1 MIKKPRSLFIA
12 SVMLLLPCIG
22 MGDVVVTKDDMILN
36 GKIIE
41 EVKNKYVKFANYH
54 GMFTIYYAQI
64 KEIHRTEKYEDDV
77 LLFKKMGK
85 SIDESV
91 VKTNYQ
97 AGIEKLEAEKTGGKK
112 PADDSIQYVLF
123 GSPFIIF
130 NTGDIRSVLPCSF
143 GISVS
148 GEIRFQTEYTYS
160 PDGMNIDV
168 QYFHAERDEKKI
180 SAFRSGLGAVWIIP
194 VSIRGYSLPLALSP
208 ALGIGY
214 YAVQGRYRETDG
226 AKFHASFTAGPEF
239 LISSWVI
246 SPRMRF
252 DYIYDNA
259 APLFGIGFSMG
270 AGYRF

>member
-1 MIKKPRSLFIA
+1 MMRKIRPLFFA

-22 MGDVVVTKDDMILN
+22 MADVVVTKDDMILN

-41 EVKNKYVKFANYH
+41 EVKNKHVKFANYH
-54 GMFTIYYAQI
+54 GTFTIYYAQI

-77 LLFKKMGK
+77 LLFKKMGI

-97 AGIEKLEAEKTGGKK
+97 AGIEKLEAGKTGGKK
-112 PADDSIQYVLF
+112 PADDSMQYLLF

-130 NTGDIRSVLPCSF
+130 NTGEIQSVLPCSF
-143 GISVS
+143 GMSVS
-148 GEIRFQTEYTYS
+148 GEIRFQTGYTFL
-160 PDGMNIDV
+160 PDGMNLDV
-168 QYFHAERDEKKI
+168 QYFHAERDIRKI

-194 VSIRGYSLPLALSP
+194 VSIRGYSLHLAMSP

-214 YAVQGRYRETDG
+214 YAVQGRYRETEG
-226 AKFHASFTAGPEF
+226 AKFHSSFTAGPEF

-246 SPRMRF
+246 SPRLRF
-252 DYIYDNA
+252 DYIYDNT
-259 APLFGIGFSMG
+259 APLFGVGFSMG
-270 AGYRF
+270 AGYLF